1 MSLRTDHNRRHDLL
15 RKALLVYL
23 ALLVPIA
30 WLVTRFSPYNVDGDA
45 VAYMDLSTLMLHHR
59 WAGVVNGYWH
69 PLYPALLALGHLVAH
84 PTRANELGVY
94 YTVNFVIFLAEV
106 ASMLAF
112 ASALDRLRTRMA
124 VPGATP
130 LLSLNALR
138 LLGLGLLVVATQRE
152 LGFDKVRPDAL
163 LQALMLSAFA
173 MLMFALASESLV
185 YAPLMGLFLGLAYL
199 TKSFA
204 FVAAILSIA
213 VLVAFKAF
221 IQRRSLTRALTG
233 GALAAIVF
241 ATIAG
246 PYMVAL
252 SHQKHRLDF
261 GDSGALNYAWYASGT
276 EKLHLEPNQSQR
288 YGTADV
294 DLIHPDQPL
303 LSSPAIFSYR
313 AEPYGT
319 YPDWFDP
326 TFFNERIT
334 PHLNLPV
341 LIHRDL
347 RNAIL
352 IVRYLFNHPEAWVL
366 FALLLVLGVRFRFGN
381 WRRNG
386 FWLPML
392 LLGVAIFAIYGLV
405 NIEERYVTLA
415 YLAILLPLFA
425 TLSPP
430 AQPTE
435 RDPPLGLP
443 RVASAMILLL
453 AFTSLGQMLRIAL
466 QTRRLL
472 AGLPHTW
479 YSPEIFGAAHSLA
492 TLGVQPG
499 DQIAC
504 MGTRACVYDHYW
516 ARLARVR
523 ILTEVYNSNST
534 DLFSEWSALANRPQ
548 VQAILNAQQA
558 KVLVAYFDPADLPST
573 ASSPTPAVLGWRR
586 LGTTNFYALPLN
598 LTPPPAMPE
607 PPRAWSEDNLGP

>member
-1 MSLRTDHNRRHDLL
+1 MPTDSHRKPDLL
-15 RKALLVYL
+15 RSALLVFL
-23 ALLVPIA
+23 ALLVPVA
-30 WLVTRFSPYNVDGDA
+30 WISMRYSPYSVDGDA
-45 VAYMDLSTLMLHHR
+45 VAYMDLSGLMLRHQ
-59 WAGVVNGYWH
+59 WAGIVNGYWH
-69 PLYPALLALGHLVAH
+69 PLYPALLSLGRIIAH

-94 YTVNFVIFLAEV
+94 YTINFIIFLAEV
-106 ASMLAF
+106 AAMLAF
-112 ASALDRLRTRMA
+112 TSALDRLRRRM
-124 VPGATP
+124 VDPQATP

-138 LLGLGLLVVATQRE
+138 LLGLGLVVIATQRE

-204 FVAAILSIA
+204 FVVAILSIGT
-213 VLVAFKAF
+213 LIAFATF
-221 IQRRSLTRALTG
+221 IQRRPLARALLG
-233 GALAAIVF
+233 GTLAAIVF
-241 ATIAG
+241 AAIAG

-261 GDSGALNYAWYASGT
+261 GDSGALNYAWYVSGT
-276 EKLHLEPNQSQR
+276 EKLHLEPNQPQR
-288 YGTADV
+288 YGTATV
-294 DLIHPDQPL
+294 HLIHPDQPL
-303 LSSPAIFSYR
+303 LTSPGIFSYR

-334 PHLNLPV
+334 PHLNLPILV
-341 LIHRDL
+341 HRDL
-347 RNAIL
+347 RNL
-352 IVRYLFNHPEAWVL
+352 VLVVRYLFNHPEAWVL
-366 FALLLVLGVRFRFGN
+366 LALLLAVGARFRFGN
-381 WRRNG
+381 WRTNS
-386 FWLPML
+386 FWLPVL

-425 TLSPP
+425 TLSAP
-430 AQPTE
+430 AEP
-435 RDPPLGLP
+435 DWPDKALWLP
-443 RVASAMILLL
+443 RLASAMILLL

-466 QTRRLL
+466 QTRRSD

-479 YSPEIFGAAHSLA
+479 YSPEIFGAADGLA

-504 MGTRACVYDHYW
+504 MGTTACVNDHYW

-523 ILTEVYNSNST
+523 ILTEVYNSNASH
-534 DLFSEWSALANRPQ
+534 LFSEWSALPNRSQ
-548 VQAILNAQQA
+548 VETILNHQHA
-558 KVLVAYFDPADLPST
+558 KVLVAYFDPADLP
-573 ASSPTPAVLGWRR
+573 ASASAPTPATLGWRR
-586 LGTTNFYALPLN
+586 LGTTDFYALPLN
-598 LTPPPAMPE
+598 LTPPLTLPE
-607 PPRAWSEDNLGP
+607 PPPSWSEDNLGP